1 VQIDRG
7 HPLSRGLALCY
18 LLNEGAGS
26 RVNDSVR
33 GRGGSLLNSPTW
45 QAGQGQGLRFIA
57 GQSSSVSL
65 NSPPLSSGNVPF
77 TMVALFRTE
86 STTTSYLYAEA
97 NTGSNN
103 TLAEIGFS
111 GVNVRIPV
119 RNDTG
124 TLLIPAA
131 NVNYTDGN
139 WHVLA
144 GVSEGNGRNALL
156 YYDGR
161 LIASASNALGT
172 NITPNA
178 AAIGSR
184 PQLSPVY
191 GTVDIAGVW
200 GYNRILSAG
209 EVAQLSAEPFQMFG
223 KIAVPVYYS
232 IGSRISP
239 FWYARNVH
247 Q

>member
-1 VQIDRG
+1 MQIDRG

-57 GQSSSVSL
+57 AQSSSVSL

-77 TMVALFRTE
+77 TMVALFRAE
-86 STTTSYLYAEA
+86 FTTISYLYSEA
-97 NTGSNN
+97 NTGNN
-103 TLAEIGFS
+103 STLAEIDFS
-111 GVNVRIPV
+111 NANVRFPL

-124 TLLIPAA
+124 TLLISQTNLSYA
-131 NVNYTDGN
+131 DGN

-161 LIASASNALGT
+161 LVASVLNVLGT

-178 AAIGSR
+178 AMIGSR